1 MGVNREP
8 KGILIAQPSCLAE
21 VPSGGH
27 GSRLISACLVE
38 FLTTRMSFPP
48 GGAGFAGVPKV
59 APGGIYAADA
69 SSQTIGTTGANA
81 AAQTAPGNPF
91 TLEGDLRFPLESM
104 RNTSTFP
111 RDYPGSYDEFRQI
124 LVKI

>member
-1 MGVNREP
+1 
-8 KGILIAQPSCLAE
+8 
-21 VPSGGH
+21 
-27 GSRLISACLVE
+27 
-38 FLTTRMSFPP
+38 MSFPP

-59 APGGIYAADA
+59 TPGGVYAADA

-111 RDYPGSYDEFRQI
+111 RDYPGSYDDIRQ
-124 LVKI
+124 KIR